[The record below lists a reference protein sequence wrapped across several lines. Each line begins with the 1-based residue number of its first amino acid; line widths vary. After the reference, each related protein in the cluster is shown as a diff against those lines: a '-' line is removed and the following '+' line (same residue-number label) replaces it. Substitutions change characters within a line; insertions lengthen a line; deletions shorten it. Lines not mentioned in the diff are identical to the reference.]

1 VGGKLEGMLETSAR
15 LLRLLSLLQTPRDWA
30 GADLAQRL
38 EVDVRT
44 VRRDIRKLRDLGYP
58 VHATPG
64 AAGYRLGAGT
74 KLPPLLL
81 DDEEAVAVAI
91 GLRTAASGTVTGIED
106 TSLRALAKLEQVL
119 PSRVR
124 HRVNLLHSVTVT
136 VPATGPTVD
145 PAVLTAVAAACRE
158 HQRLRFDYQRHDGT
172 TSVRDTEPHRLV
184 HTGRRWYLIGWD
196 TDRRDWRTYRVDRIR
211 PRIPAGPRFTPRQ
224 APDVNLADYLTRGVS
239 TAPYRYQAQITLH
252 APAETAAERIPPT
265 VGVIEAV
272 DPHTCLLHTGSNSL
286 DELAIYVA
294 MFGFRFQ
301 IHGPP
306 ELIAH
311 IRDLASRL
319 TDASAESRS
328 SVASG
333 FRTVSAW
340 YDREPST
347 SALDSPRWTRTDAP
361 SAGMVTA
368 RSARPRR

>member
-1 VGGKLEGMLETSAR
+1 MLETSAR
-15 LLRLLSLLQTPRDWA
+15 LLRLLSLLQTPRDWT

-44 VRRDIRKLRDLGYP
+44 VRRDIQKLRDLGYP

-91 GLRTAASGTVTGIED
+91 GLRTAASGTVTGIEE

-136 VPATGPTVD
+136 VPGTGPAVD

-158 HQRLRFDYQRHDGT
+158 HQRLRFDYHNHDGAN
-172 TSVRDTEPHRLV
+172 SVRDTEPHRLV

-224 APDVNLADYLTRGVS
+224 APDVDLAGYLAHGVS
-239 TAPYRYQAQITLH
+239 TAPYRYQARITLYT
-252 APAETAAERIPPT
+252 AAETAAERIPPT

-272 DPHTCLLHTGSNSL
+272 DPQTCLLHTGSNSL
-286 DELAIYVA
+286 DEIAIYVA
-294 MFGFRFQ
+294 TFGFRFQ
-301 IHGPP
+301 IHEPP
-306 ELIAH
+306 ELITH
-311 IRDLASRL
+311 IRHLTARL
-319 TDASAESRS
+319 TDAVR
-328 SVASG
+328 
-333 FRTVSAW
+333 
-340 YDREPST
+340 
-347 SALDSPRWTRTDAP
+347 
-361 SAGMVTA
+361 
-368 RSARPRR
+368 

>member
-1 VGGKLEGMLETSAR
+1 MLETSGR
-15 LLRLLSLLQTPRDWA
+15 LLRLLSLLQTPRDWT

-44 VRRDIRKLRDLGYP
+44 VRRDIQKLRDLGYP

-91 GLRTAASGTVTGIED
+91 GLRTAASGTVTGIEE

-136 VPATGPTVD
+136 VAAAGPTVD
-145 PAVLTAVAAACRE
+145 PDVLTIVAAACRE
-158 HQRLRFDYQRHDGT
+158 HQRLRFDYQSHDGAS
-172 TSVRDTEPHRLV
+172 SVRDTEPHRLV

-196 TDRRDWRTYRVDRIR
+196 TDRSDWRTYRVDRIR

-239 TAPYRYQAQITLH
+239 TAPYRYQARITLH

-294 MFGFRFQ
+294 LFGFRFQ

-311 IRDLASRL
+311 IRDLTARL
-319 TDASAESRS
+319 TDATAD
-328 SVASG
+328 A
-333 FRTVSAW
+333 TI
-340 YDREPST
+340 
-347 SALDSPRWTRTDAP
+347 LPR
-361 SAGMVTA
+361 
-368 RSARPRR
+368 

>member
-1 VGGKLEGMLETSAR
+1 MLETSAR
-15 LLRLLSLLQTPRDWA
+15 LLRLLGLLQTPRDWA
-30 GADLAQRL
+30 GAELASRL

-44 VRRDIRKLRDLGYP
+44 VRRDIQKLRDLGYP
-58 VHATPG
+58 VHAIPG

-91 GLRTAASGTVTGIED
+91 GLRTAASGTVTGIEE

-136 VPATGPTVD
+136 VPAAGPSVD
-145 PAVLTAVAAACRE
+145 PDVLTVLAAVCRD
-158 HQRLRFDYQRHDGT
+158 HQRLRFDYRSHDGT
-172 TSVRDTEPHRLV
+172 DSVRDTEPHRLV
-184 HTGRRWYLIGWD
+184 HTGRRWYLVGWD

-211 PRIPAGPRFTPRQ
+211 PRIPTGPRFTPRP
-224 APDVNLADYLTRGVS
+224 APDVNLAGYLTHGVS
-239 TAPYRYQAQITLH
+239 TAPYRYRARITLH
-252 APAETAAERIPPT
+252 APAATAAERIPPT

-294 MFGFRFQ
+294 SFGFRFQ
-301 IHGPP
+301 IHEPP

-311 IRDLASRL
+311 IRALATRL
-319 TDASAESRS
+319 TDDVR
-328 SVASG
+328 
-333 FRTVSAW
+333 
-340 YDREPST
+340 
-347 SALDSPRWTRTDAP
+347 
-361 SAGMVTA
+361 
-368 RSARPRR
+368 